1 MPILPLFLNCGSPT
15 LHLVCY
21 FTKDTQIE
29 YLEGKLC
36 FLLFCS
42 EALFYSLFPPY
53 TPSLSSPL
61 HSPHSWILITN
72 IVPCCPSC
80 HSTSTNVS
88 CAVCSSITLS
98 DHCSPQPPE
107 QYSNQWVYWLLSVA
121 SIRSGLGFP
130 IPTHLI
136 QTPPRL
142 NKTFLT
148 VLMLWFFFT
157 PKHVFMFF
165 LTLFKSVGGFFVCFF

>member
-1 MPILPLFLNCGSPT
+1 MPTLPLFLHS
-15 LHLVCY
+15 
-21 FTKDTQIE
+21 
-29 YLEGKLC
+29 LEARHFMLSAKLPDWRLRGQTVV
-36 FLLFCS
+36 FVLLCS

-53 TPSLSSPL
+53 TPSLCSPT
-61 HSPHSWILITN
+61 HNPHSWILITN

-98 DHCSPQPPE
+98 GHCSPQPPE

-130 IPTHLI
+130 TPTHLI
-136 QTPPRL
+136 QTPLQL

-148 VLMLWFFFT
+148 VLMLWFFYSKT
-157 PKHVFMFF
+157 CLHAFF
-165 LTLFKSVGGFFVCFF
+165 YFI